1 MKEGQDSGKA
11 HGVEHMATTIFE
23 KQRPP
28 HLMWKLLESGTPRSN
43 NEPPNWSHDPILK
56 RL

>member
-1 MKEGQDSGKA
+1 MKAGQDSGKA

-23 KQRPP
+23 KQRLP

-43 NEPPNWSHDPILK
+43 NEPPN
-56 RL
+56 